1 MSDYAVLL
9 PKAWLHL
16 AEEARAISKPGIEI
30 QKMTTVKRM
39 ERRMRLWKNTN
50 IGRRDIGPGIG
61 VCRMGTF
68 KGLAILLCIVLID
81 AIAPMSAMGQ
91 ANAASIVFDNQTRI
105 FRIDA
110 ADMSYVLGVNEKKQV
125 QTLYWGKRLSAAD
138 TFAAPHSESDL
149 SGFDTSINM
158 TRQEFTG
165 WGGGL
170 YVEPDLK
177 VTFPDGNRDLVLE
190 YVSHNIEGNR
200 LTLRLKD
207 ISREVYVE
215 LHYEVD
221 STTGVLKRSAQV
233 RNNTTVPLT
242 IEQISSGTW
251 NLPRGTDY
259 RLRYLTGRWA
269 GEWNLHEQLIQPGK
283 TTLES
288 RRGSTGDQ
296 NNPWFAIDRDGAND
310 QDYGDVWFGA
320 LGWSGSWQMTIEQ
333 DAVRQIRVTAG
344 PNSFDFGYRLAPGEH
359 IESPD
364 FYAGYSH
371 DGIGGASRLLHRFE
385 IGSILPHASNPK
397 LRPVI
402 YNSWEATNFKVDE
415 AGQEALAEK
424 AASIGVERFVM
435 DDGWYGQRAN
445 DHAGLGDWYVN
456 PVKFPHG
463 LKPLIDKV
471 HSLGMDFGLWVE
483 PEMVNPN
490 SDLYRKHPDWVL
502 NFAGRPRSEGRN
514 QLVLNLARPDV
525 RAYVFRVLDKLL
537 NENDIAFL
545 KWDYNRNW
553 SEPGWPAVAPED
565 QKKVYIDY
573 IQNFY
578 SILAEVRE
586 KHPQVEIEGCSG
598 GGSRIDLGI
607 MHYSDEV
614 WPSDNTDAFDRLL
627 IQDGFTYAYAPGVM
641 AAWVTDSPTGFNQR
655 VLSLEYR
662 FLSSMQGVLGI
673 GANLNN
679 WKPEDFATAK
689 KMVAQYKQI
698 REIVQRGSLYRL
710 ISPQKG
716 SEQSVTE
723 SVSQDQQKAV
733 VFAFLHSSQ
742 MLYPFPRIFLRGLKP
757 DAMYRLVPLDGKLS
771 AGTPAVVSGSFWMQN
786 GIDVEMHGD
795 FQDAA
800 FTLETVA
807 L

>member
-1 MSDYAVLL
+1 
-9 PKAWLHL
+9 
-16 AEEARAISKPGIEI
+16 
-30 QKMTTVKRM
+30 
-39 ERRMRLWKNTN
+39 MRS
-50 IGRRDIGPGIG
+50 
-61 VCRMGTF
+61 
-68 KGLAILLCIVLID
+68 AILLYIVLIGSVVSL
-81 AIAPMSAMGQ
+81 SALGQ
-91 ANAASIVFDNQTRI
+91 ANVPSIVFDNQTRV

-110 ADMSYVLGVNEKKQV
+110 ADMSYVFGINEKKQV

-138 TFAAPHSESDL
+138 SFAAAQSGPDL
-149 SGFDTSINM
+149 PGFDKSINM
-158 TRQEFTG
+158 TQQEFTG
-165 WGGGL
+165 WAGGL

-177 VTFPDGNRDLVLE
+177 VSFPDGNRDLVLE
-190 YVSHNIEGNR
+190 YASHKIEGNR

-215 LHYEVD
+215 LQYEADGV
-221 STTGVLKRSAQV
+221 TGILRRSAQV
-233 RNNTTVPLT
+233 QNKTNAPFT

-269 GEWNLHEQLIQPGK
+269 GEWSLHEQLVQPGK
-283 TTLES
+283 TILES
-288 RRGSTGDQ
+288 RRGSTGSQ
-296 NNPWFAIDRDGAND
+296 NNPWFAIDRNDMND
-310 QDYGDVWFGA
+310 QDTGDVWFGA
-320 LGWSGSWQMTIEQ
+320 LGWSGSWQMSIEQ
-333 DAVRQIRVTAG
+333 DQFQQVRVTAG

-359 IESPD
+359 LDSPN
-364 FYAGYSH
+364 FYGGYSH

-385 IGSILPHASNPK
+385 IGSILPHAPNPK
-397 LRPVI
+397 LRPVL
-402 YNSWEATNFKVDE
+402 YNSWEATTVNVDE
-415 AGQEALAEK
+415 AGQEVLAEK
-424 AASIGVERFVM
+424 AASIGAERFVM
-435 DDGWYGQRAN
+435 DDGWFGQRAS

-456 PVKFPHG
+456 PGKFPHG

-483 PEMVNPN
+483 PEMVNPD

-502 NFAGRPRSEGRN
+502 NFAGRPRSEARN

-525 RAYVFRVLDKLL
+525 RAYVFQVLDKLL

-565 QKKVYIDY
+565 QKKVYINY
-573 IQNFY
+573 IQNLY

-586 KHPQVEIEGCSG
+586 KHPHVEIEGCSG

-607 MHYSDEV
+607 MRYSDEV
-614 WPSDNTDAFDRLL
+614 WPSDNTDSFDRLL

-641 AAWVTDSPTGFNQR
+641 AAWGPDSPTWTNQR

-698 REIVQRGSLYRL
+698 RETVQRGSLYRL

-742 MLYPFPRIFLRGLKP
+742 MLYPFPRVVLRGLKP
-757 DAMYRLVPLDGKLS
+757 DVMYRVATLDGELS
-771 AGTPAVVSGSFWMQN
+771 ADTPAVASGSFWMQH
-786 GIDVEMHGD
+786 GVDVDMRAD

-800 FTLETVA
+800 FALEA
-807 L
+807 AAP